1 MQTDVQE
8 VRTDVKLPFRAKLG
22 WGIGGFAEAL
32 LANGMSTLLNPIY
45 NIALRLDPA
54 KLGLIGSLPRFFD
67 AIYDIWL
74 GNLSD
79 NTRSRWGR
87 RRPFIFAGAVLCSI
101 FFMAVWWVPVG
112 WSASG
117 QLGFFAIMS
126 TGYWLS
132 FSTFAIPY
140 NALGFELTSEF
151 NERTSVQAYR
161 FFAIQASTFALAG
174 LYPLCFL
181 KIFSSHS
188 PAGVPPEV
196 TGARWVT
203 LLFGAAVLLTGIA
216 PVLFSRENLLDQR
229 RPEIAITTAIRMTFT
244 DRLFLHFIAMIVV
257 SIFGAS
263 TAAALGLYVTIYHV
277 FGGQKQPAANL
288 MFKVSICVTIC
299 TLLLTLVLPA
309 VARALGKRGMIVAG
323 QLLIVAGGISAW
335 WLYTPAHPYWQIG
348 SSLLLTAGMACFQ
361 ILYGSFLG
369 DICDVDELRSGT
381 RREGMYGAAATFLN
395 KVIYASQGLLVGAV
409 LSWSGYSAKLAVQST
424 AAIWRLRM
432 VYSGAPALFAIT
444 GIALAVTFPI
454 TARRSA
460 EVQRLL
466 VEKRTRL
473 LRSDPPTESES
484 LSE

>member
-1 MQTDVQE
+1 METE
-8 VRTDVKLPFRAKLG
+8 VETARPHVNLPFRTKLG
-22 WGIGGFAEAL
+22 WGVGGFAEAVM
-32 LANGMSTLLNPIY
+32 ANGMSTLLNPIY

-79 NTRSRWGR
+79 NTRTRWGR
-87 RRPFIFAGAVLCSI
+87 RRPFIFAGALLCSI

-112 WSASG
+112 WSAAG
-117 QLGFFAIMS
+117 QLGFFALMS

-132 FSTFAIPY
+132 FGTFAIPY

-151 NERTSVQAYR
+151 TERTSVQAYR

-181 KIFSSHS
+181 KLFTSHTA
-188 PAGVPPEV
+188 PGVPPEV

-203 LLFGAAVLLTGIA
+203 LLFGAAVLIAGIA
-216 PVLFSRENLLDQR
+216 PALFSRENLSDQR

-244 DRLFLHFIAMIVV
+244 DRLFLHFMAMIVV

-277 FGGQKQPAANL
+277 FGGQRQPAANL

-309 VARALGKRGMIVAG
+309 VARRLGKRGMIVAG
-323 QLLIVAGGISAW
+323 QLLIAAGGVSAW

-369 DICDVDELRSGT
+369 DICDVDELRSGI

-395 KVIYASQGLLVGAV
+395 KVIYASQGMLVGAV
-409 LSWSGYSAKLAVQST
+409 LSWSGYSATLNVQST
-424 AAIWRLRM
+424 AAIWRVRM
-432 VYSGAPALFAIT
+432 VYSGAPALFAMI
-444 GIALAVTFPI
+444 GIVFAITFPI
-454 TARRSA
+454 TARQSA
-460 EVQRLL
+460 EVQRRLA
-466 VEKRTRL
+466 EKRSGL
-473 LRSDPPTESES
+473 PAAI
-484 LSE
+484 